1 MKFNLKGN
9 RPKLVILSDVHQG
22 ADGHAEPEFQA
33 TLEWIRENNAYV
45 ALAGDLV
52 DMGIA
57 TPGDKSSFDKILGNA
72 IPPTDQIKLC
82 MSTYKPLADAGKI
95 IASVGGN
102 HEARLQRAG
111 MVNLPE
117 LIAHHLGVPNC
128 LGAIACR
135 FFWGPKQK
143 HNALGVISHGR
154 SGATGNIWRELR
166 TKLLAL
172 YPAADFVTA
181 GHTHHLEHQIDHS
194 LVMNEEGENV
204 WSVKHLI
211 RTGNFMNRS
220 GSEYSMEA
228 CYTPLPQ
235 GAPIIYFEDDG
246 SLTVDVTTL
255 QYRAL

>member
-1 MKFNLKGN
+1 MRFNLKGK
-9 RPKLVILSDVHQG
+9 RPQLVILSDIHQG
-22 ADGHAEPEFQA
+22 ADGHAEAEFQK
-33 TLEWIRENNAYV
+33 TLEWIRENDAYI

-82 MSTYKPLADAGKI
+82 MDTYKPFAEDGKI

-102 HEARLQRAG
+102 HEARLQRQG

-117 LIAHHLGVPNC
+117 LIAHHLQVPNC

-143 HNALGVISHGR
+143 HDALGVISHGR

-166 TKLLAL
+166 TKLLGL
-172 YPAADFVTA
+172 YPDADFVTA
-181 GHTHHLEHQIDHS
+181 GHVHNLEHQIDHS
-194 LVMNEEGENV
+194 LEMDDNGENT
-204 WSVKHLI
+204 WAVKHLI
-211 RTGNFMNRS
+211 RTGNYLNRS
-220 GSEYSMEA
+220 GSEYSQEA
-228 CYTPLPQ
+228 LYTPLPQ
-235 GAPIIYFEDDG
+235 GSPIVSFEPDG
-246 SLTVDVTTL
+246 TLSVDVTTL
-255 QYRAL
+255 QYRTL